1 MPKNK
6 GKKSQ
11 GIFVPLNYARH
22 SVVVS
27 HTHGTALTVVT
38 SDTSLNTWTRAT
50 TRRIDGEVV
59 GPGITTRASH
69 AHTLRF
75 TGDAKVVSDNRG

>member
-6 GKKSQ
+6 GKKNSGQ
-11 GIFVPLNYARH
+11 FVALDYFRH
-22 SVVVS
+22 ALLVS
-27 HTHGTALTVVT
+27 HAHGTALTLVG
-38 SDTSLNTWTRAT
+38 SNTSLNSWTRAT

-75 TGDAKVVSDNRG
+75 EGDAKVILDNRG